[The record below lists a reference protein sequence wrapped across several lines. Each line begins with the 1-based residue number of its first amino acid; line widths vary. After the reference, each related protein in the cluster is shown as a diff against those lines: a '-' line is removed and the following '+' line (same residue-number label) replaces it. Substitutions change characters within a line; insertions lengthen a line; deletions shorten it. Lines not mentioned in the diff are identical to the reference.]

1 MGLLSGWC
9 WFGGGRS
16 DLYRLYLHRRTGLYR
31 QLGGSGRTSPVDQS
45 LGASFGLNPYVQTAI
60 LRAPVLLNRQCGCR
74 SAIAYRY
81 MRPFPQ
87 PARKALP
94 VPESSRRLRI
104 IDLLRPHWKALTV
117 ALVAVLGEALTDI
130 LEPWPIKIVVDN
142 INSSNKL
149 PPWLSEV
156 ITQLFG
162 KNHYAVLNFA
172 VAAVALIAIVGAIS
186 SYFEKYLTT
195 SVSQWVGH
203 DLRRTLY
210 HHIQRLSLAEH
221 DEART
226 GDLITRVTSD
236 IGGVQ
241 DFITSALLG
250 ILVSVMT
257 LVGMIGVM
265 FYLNWRFTLIA
276 LSVSPVLFLVVYYY
290 TRHIK
295 QASREV
301 RKKESELLSLVE
313 EVLTSIRVVKAFA
326 REDYEQERFD
336 TESLENVE
344 AGLQAR
350 SVKAKLAP
358 VVEVLVAVGTC
369 LVLWY
374 GARLALADQLST
386 GTLIVF
392 LLYLGM
398 MYKPMRD
405 LSKMSDTVSKAMVG
419 YERIQE
425 VLEIESRVQDA
436 SNARTAPKFKGQIE
450 FAQVCFN
457 YESDKEKLVLKDISF
472 KIEAGQVAAFVGPSG
487 TGKTTLVSLIPRF
500 YDPVSGVIKID
511 GNDIRRYRLK
521 SLRDQISFVLQ
532 DTLLFHATI
541 WENIAYG
548 KPGASSKEIK
558 RAAELANAQQ
568 FIEEMPKG
576 FDTMVGERGITL
588 SGGQRQRIAIARA
601 VIRDTPILILDE
613 PTVGLDAASE
623 QSVIDALDKLM
634 KGRTSVVIA
643 HHLATIRRADVI
655 FVLKDS
661 ELTEQG
667 THESLLASNGVYA
680 ELYRLQTPDVAQLE
694 DSQRLLPNRIEEKD
708 NAANKSTSIFQR
720 VANALDSFCDG
731 NSTEKR

>member
-1 MGLLSGWC
+1 VS
-9 WFGGGRS
+9 
-16 DLYRLYLHRRTGLYR
+16 T
-31 QLGGSGRTSPVDQS
+31 
-45 LGASFGLNPYVQTAI
+45 
-60 LRAPVLLNRQCGCR
+60 
-74 SAIAYRY
+74 
-81 MRPFPQ
+81 
-87 PARKALP
+87 
-94 VPESSRRLRI
+94 SSRRLKI

-117 ALVAVLGEALTDI
+117 ALVAVLGEAFADI

-142 INSSNKL
+142 IHSSNKL
-149 PPWLSEV
+149 PEWLGKV
-156 ITQLFG
+156 ISGLFG
-162 KNHYAVLNFA
+162 NNHYAVLNFA
-172 VAAVALIAIVGAIS
+172 VAAVAFIAVIGATS

-221 DEART
+221 DESRT

-236 IGGVQ
+236 IGNVQ

-250 ILVSVMT
+250 ILVSVIT

-265 FYLNWRFTLIA
+265 FYLNWSFTLIA
-276 LSVSPVLFLVVYYY
+276 LSVLPVLFLVVYYY

-301 RKKESELLSLVE
+301 RKKESEMLSLVE

-326 REDYEQERFD
+326 REDYEQERFES
-336 TESLENVE
+336 ESLENVE

-350 SVKAKLAP
+350 SFKAKLAP
-358 VVEVLVAVGTC
+358 VVEVIVAVGTC

-405 LSKMSDTVSKAMVG
+405 LSKMTDTVSKAMIG

-425 VLEIESRVQDA
+425 VLEIESQVQDDPL
-436 SNARTAPKFKGQIE
+436 ARTAPKFKGQIE
-450 FAQVCFN
+450 FARVCFHYGN
-457 YESDKEKLVLKDISF
+457 DREKQILKDISF
-472 KIEAGQVAAFVGPSG
+472 KIEAGQIAAFVGPSG

-500 YDPVSGVIKID
+500 YDPESGIVSID
-511 GNDIRRYRLK
+511 GTNIRHYRLK

-532 DTLLFHATI
+532 DTLLFRTTI

-548 KPGASSKEIK
+548 KPGASTKEIR

-568 FIEEMPKG
+568 FIEEMPDG
-576 FDTMVGERGITL
+576 YDTMVGERGVTL

-601 VIRDTPILILDE
+601 VIRDTPLLILDE

-623 QSVIDALDKLM
+623 QSVIEALDKLM

-661 ELTEQG
+661 ELAEQG
-667 THESLLASNGVYA
+667 THESLLANNGVYA
-680 ELYRLQTPDVAQLE
+680 DLYRLQTPDVAQLE
-694 DSQRLLPNRIEEKD
+694 GSQQLLSNKLEEKD
-708 NAANKSTSIFQR
+708 NATDKSSSIFQR
-720 VANALDSFCDG
+720 VANALDSFCDVNG
-731 NSTEKR
+731 AEKR